1 MIPWDDK
8 RLQLF
13 LAQRWLVDIFPF
25 CYQMCLLEEFSY
37 LCKNDTESNKG
48 LSNYGARS
56 TRYFVLG
63 LGGVFG
69 DNFSCDDLE

>member
-13 LAQRWLVDIFPF
+13 LAQQWLVDIFPF
-25 CYQMCLLEEFSY
+25 CYQMFLRVSY
-37 LCKNDTESNKG
+37 LCNNDTESKEG
-48 LSNYGARS
+48 LSNYGARN
-56 TRYFVLG
+56 TRYFVLS
-63 LGGVFG
+63 LAGVFG